1 MLQLS
6 SEESEESVNKLYTIV
21 AMHYVH
27 FTGGQML
34 TSVSLVLQA
43 RPKQPQRGSL
53 SVSCTGKEGSGDA
66 Q

>member
-27 FTGGQML
+27 FTGGQMM

-43 RPKQPQRGSL
+43 RPNQPQRGSL

-66 Q
+66 R